1 MARAQQMLMEAW
13 ADNLAKGSALPGFG
27 LKAAPANADPMQW
40 MSAGAEA
47 WSKGLESWSQMLGQA
62 TKAGEAR
69 DRRFGSPEWSE
80 NPLFDTMRQSYLAI
94 SDKLLGTV
102 EEIEGIDEAARSRLR
117 FATKGFV
124 DAMSP
129 ANYLA
134 LNPQG
139 RLPALEVDGAV
150 ITQAPAILE
159 WLEETHPERPLLP
172 ADPLAR
178 AKVRALDAI
187 VACDITPLQN
197 LGTGRELALRF
208 GAGDDAVNA
217 WCAHFIG
224 AGLAAFQ
231 VMAERAGGDDSPERR
246 RATLRSTVSWC
257 RSSRL
262 GSFIVPSFPW
272 LDDHVPDDVP

>member
-1 MARAQQMLMEAW
+1 MVLHGYWRSGPSW
-13 ADNLAKGSALPGFG
+13 RVRIALH
-27 LKAAPANADPMQW
+27 W
-40 MSAGAEA
+40 
-47 WSKGLESWSQMLGQA
+47 KGLAFDQRPVNLLQHE
-62 TKAGEAR
+62 ER
-69 DRRFGSPEWSE
+69 D
-80 NPLFDTMRQSYLAI
+80 
-94 SDKLLGTV
+94 
-102 EEIEGIDEAARSRLR
+102 
-117 FATKGFV
+117 
-124 DAMSP
+124 P
-129 ANYLA
+129 AYLA

-217 WCAHFIG
+217 WRAHFIG
-224 AGLAAFQ
+224 AGLTAFQ
-231 VMAERAGGDDSPERR
+231 AMAERADGDFCVGDAVTLAELLLVTQLFAARRFGVDLAQLGRLLEIDARCAELPAFQAALPE
-246 RATLRSTVSWC
+246 
-257 RSSRL
+257 
-262 GSFIVPSFPW
+262 
-272 LDDHVPDDVP
+272 HQPDAPRPM